1 MLYAISQVR
10 INVKNNNPQDKN
22 NAYRSLF
29 TCELN
34 RQKL

>member
-1 MLYAISQVR
+1 MLHAISQVR
-10 INVKNNNPQDKN
+10 INVKNNNHRVKN

-34 RQKL
+34 RI